1 MRGALSEES
10 QVALRRAGL
19 DCVRCACIEA
29 VAGEEKTTTWSVD
42 QTCVPTLL
50 GGDRRD
56 RTADLLIA
64 NLNF

>member
-29 VAGEEKTTTWSVD
+29 VRGEEKTT
-42 QTCVPTLL
+42 
-50 GGDRRD
+50 
-56 RTADLLIA
+56 I
-64 NLNF
+64 